1 MTIFTSCEKNR
12 DLLQSYYSHLFD
24 LISVKKV
31 GIEKL
36 NSNQLNDSMVKVEVC
51 VSVDFKLNES
61 VKHITDTQIWVLKY
75 SETGVVQLSGFFF
88 LNAVEYT
95 KIDAQVKQTG
105 NLLKV
110 SSILEYQSDFKSD
123 YIIAKIN
130 PRANIL
136 KSSCLIQPIDE
147 VNGFYL
153 CSVSQLEKFQNLSLN
168 YELPIQNVFLHN
180 YAWLPLLQVYPPL
193 EQEINIK
200 TQSEEGSLITSGIL
214 HDTKE
219 HALWTCQ
226 KSHGLIL
233 VNGKNTYEKMY
244 YKDIQFIFNLPN
256 VSEEKSKIIK
266 DACIT
271 SVALFSE
278 IINYPYQSL
287 TFCVVDN
294 LEYALCQSGV
304 LIFDRYI
311 LDNFKNGD
319 IASYISHEIAHS
331 WWGSNFR
338 KLSYDLVWLYEGV
351 ADYFELIYRKL
362 ILGNLNFE
370 KKLMEVKDM
379 YKSPDT
385 KQIVKGCMFMLELK
399 SLIGEDGLLS
409 FLHDLYTCKESVIT
423 YEKLQSIVDVHMTK
437 RGATIDLYSFSNV

>member
-1 MTIFTSCEKNR
+1 
-12 DLLQSYYSHLFD
+12 
-24 LISVKKV
+24 
-31 GIEKL
+31 
-36 NSNQLNDSMVKVEVC
+36 MVKVEVC

-214 HDTKE
+214 HDTK
-219 HALWTCQ
+219 
-226 KSHGLIL
+226 
-233 VNGKNTYEKMY
+233 
-244 YKDIQFIFNLPN
+244 
-256 VSEEKSKIIK
+256 
-266 DACIT
+266 
-271 SVALFSE
+271 
-278 IINYPYQSL
+278 
-287 TFCVVDN
+287 
-294 LEYALCQSGV
+294 
-304 LIFDRYI
+304 
-311 LDNFKNGD
+311 
-319 IASYISHEIAHS
+319 
-331 WWGSNFR
+331 
-338 KLSYDLVWLYEGV
+338 
-351 ADYFELIYRKL
+351 
-362 ILGNLNFE
+362 
-370 KKLMEVKDM
+370 
-379 YKSPDT
+379 
-385 KQIVKGCMFMLELK
+385 
-399 SLIGEDGLLS
+399 
-409 FLHDLYTCKESVIT
+409 
-423 YEKLQSIVDVHMTK
+423 
-437 RGATIDLYSFSNV
+437 